1 MAEQNPAVK
10 VMIAGEEF
18 SLKSDRSE
26 DYTRAVADHI
36 DRALKDVLAAAPRI
50 DPHKAA
56 VLAALAVTDELFQ
69 SRLEARE
76 MQRRINEMTDN
87 LSRFLPPKKRPSRT
101 SGVFAQ
107 SVDDG

>member
-1 MAEQNPAVK
+1 MADEKPVVK
-10 VMIAGEEF
+10 VSIGGEDF

-26 DYTRAVADHI
+26 EYTRAVARHVDH
-36 DRALKDVLAAAPRI
+36 ALTEALTAAPRI
-50 DPHKAA
+50 ETHKAA
-56 VLAALAVTDELFQ
+56 VLAALSVADELFQ

-76 MQRRINEMTDN
+76 MERRMNDLADR

-107 SVDDG
+107 SGDDG